1 MPININGLV
10 SGLDT
15 TSIISGLQRIQQ
27 QQLDRL
33 AAKQTKLEAHQ
44 TAFKNVESR
53 LLSLRADVGV
63 LSRNVG
69 NPLTQL
75 SVTASDSEAIS
86 ATAGSSAVAGNYR
99 LTVESTAQA
108 HQVASQGFADAD
120 AQISRG
126 TIGIRLGSG
135 DLKTIAIDSNNDTLA
150 GLTAAINSSGA
161 GISASVVQDS
171 AGGSTPYRL
180 LLTSTQS
187 GASQQ
192 IAVTNNL
199 AASAGSAVKPELD
212 FLNPVQAAVDARVT
226 LGSGAGAI
234 SVSSTTNRF
243 TGVVAGV
250 TFDLLRP
257 TAGQQVSLTVAKD
270 NAAADK
276 AVENFVDSFNGV
288 LQYIDDNSTYD
299 AAANDGGVFLGN
311 QNATRIQQTLRSTIQ
326 NVVPGANPLANRLST
341 IGLTFDNKG
350 QLVLNKT
357 KLDNALNGGIP
368 GVTAADVKKIFALG
382 ADSTNPGISF
392 VLGSSR
398 TKGATT
404 GYDVDIS
411 QAAERAGV
419 TATTAL
425 PASTV
430 ITSANQTLE
439 VKVDGKTATV
449 KLSEGTYDAQELANH
464 IESIINASTDLPGRR
479 IKAALSGGA
488 LQLTSETFGT
498 NSDVTIVSG
507 TAVASLGFTPGQ
519 KDTGRD
525 VVGVFKVNGKSEAA
539 VGRGQLLTGD
549 PANENTADLQV
560 RITLAP
566 NQVVTGAEGTVT
578 VSRGLTS
585 ALDQVLAGM
594 LNTDTG
600 LLNTVNTGYESQLKT
615 LQTSIDRQKTAF
627 DEQTAS
633 LQSQFQALESSIS
646 QLQTTSNYL
655 GGQLASLPK
664 IA

>member
-15 TSIISGLQRIQQ
+15 TSIISGLQKIQQ

-33 AAKQTKLEAHQ
+33 AAKQTNLQAHQ

-63 LSRNVG
+63 LSRNVA

-75 SVTASDSEAIS
+75 SVTASDSDAIS
-86 ATAGSSAVAGNYR
+86 ATAGSAAVAGNYR

-120 AQISRG
+120 AQISQG
-126 TIGIRLGSG
+126 TFEIRLGSG
-135 DLKTIAIDSNNDTLA
+135 DLKTITIDSNNDTLA

-161 GISASVVQDS
+161 RISASVVQDS

-187 GASQQ
+187 GASNQ
-192 IAVTNNL
+192 ITVNNNL
-199 AASAGSAVKPELD
+199 AASAGSAVKPEID

-234 SVSSTTNRF
+234 SVSSATNRF
-243 TGVVAGV
+243 SGVVAGV
-250 TFDLLRP
+250 SFDLLRA

-270 NAAADK
+270 NAGAVK

-288 LQYIDDNSTYD
+288 LQYIDDNSTFD
-299 AAANDGGVFLGN
+299 AATNEGGVFLGD
-311 QNATRIQQTLRSTIQ
+311 QSASRIQQTLRSTIQ

-350 QLVLNKT
+350 QLALNKT

-382 ADSTNPGISF
+382 ADSTNSGISF
-392 VLGSSR
+392 VLGSPE
-398 TKGATT
+398 TKGSTT

-411 QAAERAGV
+411 QAAEQARV
-419 TATTAL
+419 TAGTAL
-425 PASTV
+425 AVSTV

-439 VKVDGKTATV
+439 LKLDGKTATV
-449 KLSEGTYDAQELANH
+449 KLSEGTYNAQELANH
-464 IESIINASTDLPGRR
+464 IESIINSSTDLPGRR

-488 LQLTSETFGT
+488 IQLTSETFGT
-498 NSDVTIVSG
+498 SSDVTIVSG
-507 TAVASLGFTPGQ
+507 TAISSLGLTSGQ
-519 KDTGRD
+519 TNTGRD

-549 PANENTADLQV
+549 PANENTAGLQV

-566 NQVVTGAEGTVT
+566 NQVVTGSEGTVT

-585 ALDQVLAGM
+585 ALDQTLAKI

-615 LQTSIDRQKTAF
+615 LQRSIDRQKTAF
-627 DEQTAS
+627 DQQTAN
-633 LQSQFQALESSIS
+633 LQRQFQALESSIS
-646 QLQTTSNYL
+646 QLQSTSNYL

>member
-15 TSIISGLQRIQQ
+15 TSIISGLQKIQQ

-63 LSRNVG
+63 LSRNVA

-135 DLKTIAIDSNNDTLA
+135 DLRTITIDSNNDTLA

-187 GASQQ
+187 GASNQ

-212 FLNPVQAAVDARVT
+212 FLNPVQAAADARVT
-226 LGSGAGAI
+226 LGSGTGAI
-234 SVSSTTNRF
+234 SVSSATNRF
-243 TGVVAGV
+243 NGVVAGV
-250 TFDLLRP
+250 SFELMRV

-299 AAANDGGVFLGN
+299 ASANDGGVFLGN
-311 QNATRIQQTLRSTIQ
+311 QSTARIQQTLRSTIQ

-341 IGLTFDNKG
+341 IGLTFDVKG
-350 QLVLNKT
+350 RLVLNKT
-357 KLDNALNGGIP
+357 KLDSALNGGIP

-382 ADSTNPGISF
+382 ADSTNSGISF
-392 VLGSSR
+392 VLGSAR
-398 TKGATT
+398 TKGSTT
-404 GYDVDIS
+404 GYEVDIS

-419 TATTAL
+419 TAGTAL
-425 PASTV
+425 AASTV

-439 VKVDGKTATV
+439 MKLDGKTATV
-449 KLSEGTYDAQELANH
+449 KLSEGTYDAQQLANH
-464 IESIINASTDLPGRR
+464 IESVINSSTDLPGRR

-488 LQLTSETFGT
+488 IQLTSETYGT

-507 TAVASLGFTPGQ
+507 TAVSSLGFSAGQ
-519 KDTGRD
+519 TNTGRD
-525 VVGVFKVNGKSEAA
+525 VVGVFKVNGKSEVA

-560 RITLAP
+560 RVTLAQ

-585 ALDQVLAGM
+585 ALDQVLAQM
-594 LNTDTG
+594 LDTDTG

-627 DEQTAS
+627 DEQTAN

-646 QLQTTSNYL
+646 QLQSTSNYL
-655 GGQLASLPK
+655 GGQLASLPR